1 MTEKKNETEQKPE
14 DRSNDETSEDMRN
27 SRWYSKIG
35 EPGDRELAEMLND
48 MMDEGRIVDT
58 E

>member
-1 MTEKKNETEQKPE
+1 MTEKKRENDQKPE
-14 DRSNDETSEDMRN
+14 DRSNEDYKK
-27 SRWYSKIG
+27 SRWYSVIG

-48 MMDEGRIVDT
+48 LMDEGRIKDM